1 MHRIASVTRFSTYR
15 GTYSHAADRAKPGA
29 LRFAEALALS
39 ADDQWAEV
47 AMAGQLDAWPEQHP
61 RSVIA
66 LFSRFAAAAAGLH
79 RVGHGSQNLLSG
91 GL

>member
-1 MHRIASVTRFSTYR
+1 VIS
-15 GTYSHAADRAKPGA
+15 GIP

-39 ADDQWAEV
+39 AGDQWAEV
-47 AMAGQLDAWPEQHP
+47 ATAGQLDGWLEQHP

-66 LFSRFAAAAAGLH
+66 LFSRFATAAAGLH
-79 RVGHGSQNLLSG
+79 RAGHGSRNLLSG

>member
-1 MHRIASVTRFSTYR
+1 
-15 GTYSHAADRAKPGA
+15 
-29 LRFAEALALS
+29 
-39 ADDQWAEV
+39 
-47 AMAGQLDAWPEQHP
+47 MAGQLDAWPEQHP

-66 LFSRFAAAAAGLH
+66 LFSRLATAAAGLH